1 MTEQLSA
8 PPVNGPKTPGL
19 KPNRPGIGKTKE
31 ADNLAA
37 SSEKAQQLRKACV
50 DMESLFIHQLL
61 KEMRATIPKSGLFG
75 KSHAQDIYTG
85 MLDGR
90 MAQEISQ
97 NRGLGLSAML
107 MRQLGAIESPPDESS
122 R

>member
-1 MTEQLSA
+1 MTEQLIA
-8 PPVNGPKTPGL
+8 PPVNGPQTPGL
-19 KPNRPGIGKTKE
+19 KLNRPGIGKAKE
-31 ADNLAA
+31 TESLSA
-37 SSEKAQQLRKACV
+37 SSEKAQQLRKACE
-50 DMESLFIHQLL
+50 DMEALFIHQLL

-90 MAQEISQ
+90 LAQEISQ

>member
-1 MTEQLSA
+1 MTEQLIA
-8 PPVNGPKTPGL
+8 PVAGPKHPVP
-19 KPNRPGIGKTKE
+19 KPAHPGIK
-31 ADNLAA
+31 
-37 SSEKAQQLRKACV
+37 KAQEISPLEDSSPKAQRLRKACQ

-90 MAQEISQ
+90 LAQEISQ
-97 NRGLGLSAML
+97 NRGLGLSTLL
-107 MRQLGAIESPPDESS
+107 MRQLGVVEGPFDEDS

>member
-1 MTEQLSA
+1 MTEQLIA
-8 PPVNGPKTPGL
+8 PSVNGLEHPGL
-19 KPNRPGIGKTKE
+19 KPAQPGIGKTKE
-31 ADNLAA
+31 TDPLAY

-50 DMESLFIHQLL
+50 DMEALFIHQLL

-107 MRQLGAIESPPDESS
+107 MRQLGAIESLPDENS

>member
-1 MTEQLSA
+1 MTEQLIA
-8 PPVNGPKTPGL
+8 PVNGPKSPGL
-19 KPNRPGIGKTKE
+19 KAARPGIGKIKAPDTLAE
-31 ADNLAA
+31 AP
-37 SSEKAQQLRKACV
+37 EKAQQLRKACE
-50 DMESLFIHQLL
+50 DMEALFIHQLL

-107 MRQLGAIESPPDESS
+107 MRQLGAVESPPDENS

>member
-1 MTEQLSA
+1 MTEQLIA
-8 PPVNGPKTPGL
+8 PVNGPKPPGL
-19 KPNRPGIGKTKE
+19 KPAQTGIRKTKE
-31 ADNLAA
+31 TDQLAA
-37 SSEKAQQLRKACV
+37 SPEKAQRLRKACE

-90 MAQEISQ
+90 LAQEISQ
-97 NRGLGLSAML
+97 NRGLGLSTML
-107 MRQLGAIESPPDESS
+107 MRQLGAIESPPDENS

>member
-1 MTEQLSA
+1 MTEQLIA

-19 KPNRPGIGKTKE
+19 KADQPGIGKTKKT
-31 ADNLAA
+31 DPLAA
-37 SSEKAQQLRKACV
+37 SSEKAQRLSKACEE
-50 DMESLFIHQLL
+50 MEALFIHQLL

-97 NRGLGLSAML
+97 NRGLGLSTLL
-107 MRQLGAIESPPDESS
+107 MRQLGAIESPPDENSC
-122 R
+122 